1 MSHIGETM
9 NDKDKEA
16 FKKWMQYED
25 RHDGVFGNNNN
36 FTRDEWI
43 ADKAW
48 QAACEYKQEE
58 YLNLMEAMTQ
68 TSQYNFKLQ
77 AENAKLKK
85 FISVLGHDDQVVDDV
100 IESLE
105 KLEKMEYE

>member
-1 MSHIGETM
+1 MT
-9 NDKDKEA
+9 DKDKEA

-48 QAACEYKQEE
+48 QAACEYKQKEIDE
-58 YLNLMEAMTQ
+58 
-68 TSQYNFKLQ
+68 LQ
-77 AENAKLKK
+77 AENAKLR
-85 FISVLGHDDQVVDDV
+85 LVVDHYAQADDV
-100 IESLE
+100 GAYARIILRELE
-105 KLEKMEYE
+105 KK